1 MKYILENERFKV
13 VLESM
18 GAEIKSVWDK
28 KLELE
33 HMWSGDPAFW
43 GKTAPFL
50 FPFIGKLEKERF
62 IYEGRVFPAD
72 KHGFGQRVEYR
83 VAEQTDD
90 SIRFC
95 VQDTDATREK
105 YPFSFVLEIAYILQ
119 ADGIR
124 EEWWVKNTGDKP
136 MYFSVGGHAAFAC
149 PPGKADRKGS
159 RVGQRIKLY
168 GVEPDAELYSLRLN
182 NKGVIT
188 EELLPVQLES
198 GCFAVTEE
206 LFAGDALIFDK
217 EGITAAALCDAEGR
231 EYVRVECDAPVW
243 GIWSH
248 PDSGAGYVCLEPWYG
263 ICDFA
268 GYEGELAQRPHTQ
281 AAAPGET
288 WRGGN
293 RMIFGKI

>member
-159 RVGQRIKLY
+159 
-168 GVEPDAELYSLRLN
+168 
-182 NKGVIT
+182 
-188 EELLPVQLES
+188 S
-198 GCFAVTEE
+198 GPE
-206 LFAGDALIFDK
+206 D
-217 EGITAAALCDAEGR
+217 
-231 EYVRVECDAPVW
+231 
-243 GIWSH
+243 
-248 PDSGAGYVCLEPWYG
+248 
-263 ICDFA
+263 
-268 GYEGELAQRPHTQ
+268 
-281 AAAPGET
+281 
-288 WRGGN
+288 
-293 RMIFGKI
+293 

>member
-124 EEWWVKNTGDKP
+124 EARRVTNPGDKP

-198 GCFAVTEE
+198 GSFAVTEE